1 MKAKLLLVANVALF
15 LLATLLLAAGQTSF
29 WLQIFGYFP
38 PPALWIP
45 ALVYIALFRST
56 MTVVIVS
63 HILAIALATSTA
75 MPEGLMM
82 ISCLAVAL
90 SVQVF
95 KTRFYWTA
103 TTYFMLV
110 CGLATLVFHIYHFA
124 ASWVIADHPLTSPAI
139 SAWIIQSLLTPLFA
153 PLLFPVFRW
162 FDQITN
168 RTEPPEITGAYSA

>member
-1 MKAKLLLVANVALF
+1 MKAKLLLLANIVLF
-15 LLATLLLAAGQTSF
+15 LLATLLLAGAQTSF

-45 ALVYIALFRST
+45 GLVYIALFRST
-56 MTVVIVS
+56 MSAVIVS
-63 HILAIALATSTA
+63 HLIAIAIATSTA
-75 MPEGLMM
+75 MPEGQVMV
-82 ISCLAVAL
+82 SCLAVAL

-110 CGLATLVFHIYHFA
+110 CGLATLVFHIYQFI
-124 ASWVIADHPLTSPAI
+124 ASWVITDHPLTSPSY
-139 SAWIIQSLLTPLFA
+139 SAWIIQALLTPLFA
-153 PLLFPVFRW
+153 PILFPVFRW
-162 FDQITN
+162 FDQITH

>member
-1 MKAKLLLVANVALF
+1 MKAKALLIANVILF
-15 LLATLLLAAGQTSF
+15 LLATLLLAAGQTSL

-45 ALVYIALFRST
+45 GLVYIALFRST

-63 HILAIALATSTA
+63 HLIAIALATSTV

-110 CGLATLVFHIYHFA
+110 CGLSTIVFHLYHYA
-124 ASWVIADHPLTSPAI
+124 ASWVVGDHPLTAPQLT
-139 SAWIIQSLLTPLFA
+139 AWTIQALLTPLFA
-153 PLLFPVFRW
+153 PILFPVFRW